1 MSVNA
6 AARTAPRLDTRLPVL
21 LLRTDHNPFH
31 HGTLAAIRS
40 LGRAGV
46 PVHAVLEGPGV
57 PAAHSRHL
65 HLLQPWGPAP
75 TRPDHLLGH
84 LRAIAS
90 GIGTR
95 ALLVPLDDAGAIFMA
110 EHGTALCDH
119 FVFPRQRPDAP
130 RLVADKSALADACRA
145 HGITSPDSRTPAT
158 AAELHDAV
166 AELGLPLVA
175 KWARPWALPPGH
187 RSTTVVRDAAEARRL
202 LAESRGA
209 TGAAAGALIL
219 QRRVGA
225 DGGDW
230 FFQGYFDEHANCL
243 YGGTG
248 RKHLAYPA
256 RAGHTVLG
264 EWAFNPDLEHLAHKV
279 VQILGVRGVV
289 DLDFRFDAEAGTYH
303 LLDFNPRLGAQFQ
316 LFRDR
321 RGLDL
326 IRAMHLHQSGRAV
339 PAPRPRHGR
348 ALLVENH
355 YLQRAL
361 TAPAAELFRPRR
373 LRGVRE
379 LTWFA
384 ADDLAPFRAM
394 ARRAAARILNR
405 EGTDRW

>member
-1 MSVNA
+1 MSVTA

-84 LRAIAS
+84 LRAIAA

-166 AELGLPLVA
+166 ADLGLPLIA

-187 RSTTVVRDAAEARRL
+187 RSTTVVRDAAEAHRL

-248 RKHLAYPA
+248 RKHLAYPRA
-256 RAGHTVLG
+256 RATRSSASGRSTPTSNTSRTRSCRSSVC
-264 EWAFNPDLEHLAHKV
+264 
-279 VQILGVRGVV
+279 
-289 DLDFRFDAEAGTYH
+289 
-303 LLDFNPRLGAQFQ
+303 GAWSTST
-316 LFRDR
+316 
-321 RGLDL
+321 
-326 IRAMHLHQSGRAV
+326 SGSTPTPGRTTCSTSTPARRAV
-339 PAPRPRHGR
+339 PALPRPPRPRPGPRHAPAPERARRARPRPRHGR

-361 TAPAAELFRPRR
+361 TAPAAELFRP
-373 LRGVRE
+373 GGC
-379 LTWFA
+379 A
-384 ADDLAPFRAM
+384 ASAS
-394 ARRAAARILNR
+394 
-405 EGTDRW
+405 